1 MKKSRSDGSMLLV
14 GDVKSPKRDG
24 EMEIQISDAIWFTG
38 TKVLKNEKDRII
50 SSPSTGPPVCEEILD
65 C

>member
-1 MKKSRSDGSMLLV
+1 MLLV